1 MLHKVLIALFA
12 VSFVVLGWLGA
23 QSGSDTQKLVAQI
36 LTGYYFAFFILM
48 PIWSAMG
55 QTKAVPERVTTHD

>member
-1 MLHKVLIALFA
+1 M
-12 VSFVVLGWLGA
+12 LGWLGA

-36 LTGYYFAFFILM
+36 LTAYYFAFFLTM

-55 QTKAVPERVTTHD
+55 QPKAVPERVTTHD